1 MHIITNG
8 EIRMLANLININ
20 KFYNGKQILKN
31 VSLTI
36 DEKDRIGLIGV
47 NGCGK
52 TTLLRILTGKE
63 LPDRSTEKDGIVSF
77 ASKASVGYLEQM
89 AGLDRDSTV
98 IDEMKS
104 VFKKLDATLERM
116 KQLEQ
121 QMKNDAD
128 VSEEVSEEYSRLAT
142 FYEANDGYTTDVKIK
157 TVLNGM
163 GFTEKEYDRT
173 IHGFSG
179 GEKTRLAIAKLL
191 LEEPNL
197 LILDEPT
204 NHLDFKTILWLED
217 YLKDYKGALLIV
229 SHDRYFLDRIV
240 TSVCEI
246 ERGMLTRYKGNYT
259 AFTRLKKESVNR
271 QQKEYEA
278 QQKEIA
284 KMEDFIAR
292 NKVRASTANSAKS
305 REKALERMEIIE
317 KPVSVSNNANIH
329 FEYTVT
335 PPFDILSVKD
345 IDITVGSGAGKKTLA
360 EHISFEVKRG
370 EKLGI
375 IGDNGIGKSTLLK
388 IIQGML
394 PHSGKIRWA
403 SNVRI
408 SYFEQESA
416 NLDPFNTVIDELH
429 RHYPILTDLDIR
441 SLLGSVGITGENVFK
456 ETGVISGGERAK
468 VCFALM
474 MLEKGNVLILDE
486 PTNHLDLDAKEA
498 IEQALDEFDGTVI
511 FVSHDR
517 YLLNKIAGR
526 LLEIRTDG
534 TEIYE
539 GGFDYYLEVNRK
551 RRMEEQ
557 AVIDAQKAQ
566 KAAEIAAEKSV
577 KAYKSKEQ
585 RTLEAKK
592 RNRIRE
598 LENAIE
604 DIQQQ
609 LDVLQEEITK
619 EEVYSDF
626 ELMNSKCSL
635 IDELK
640 QKSDEMFDEIVEL
653 SD

>member
-1 MHIITNG
+1 
-8 EIRMLANLININ
+8 MLANLININ

-128 VSEEVSEEYSRLAT
+128 VSEEVSEEYSRLAA

-246 ERGMLTRYKGNYT
+246 ERGTLTRYKGNYT

-284 KMEDFIAR
+284 KMEDYIAR

-345 IDITVGSGAGKKTLA
+345 IDITVGSGAGKKTLT

-557 AVIDAQKAQ
+557 LRIDAEKAQ
-566 KAAEIAAEKSV
+566 KAAEAAAEKSV

-609 LDVLQEEITK
+609 LDVLQEEITR

>member
-1 MHIITNG
+1 
-8 EIRMLANLININ
+8 MLANLININ

-128 VSEEVSEEYSRLAT
+128 VSEEVSEEYSRLAAY
-142 FYEANDGYTTDVKIK
+142 YEANDGYTTDVKIK

-246 ERGMLTRYKGNYT
+246 EMGTLTRYKGNYT

-284 KMEDFIAR
+284 KMEDYIAR

-526 LLEIRTDG
+526 LLEIRADG

-557 AVIDAQKAQ
+557 LRIDAEKAQ
-566 KAAEIAAEKSV
+566 KAAEAAAEKSV

-585 RTLEAKK
+585 RTLEAKR

-609 LDVLQEEITK
+609 LDVLQEEITR

-640 QKSDEMFDEIVEL
+640 QKSDEMFDEIIEL